1 MVSYNIGKTEGPRV
15 VTPNPKQFVMI
26 KNATGGLTV
35 RTEAYDFSVPARD
48 IVFKFDQERNYVNTV
63 YALGIFITPS
73 ALKQMELG
81 YFTFENLGI
90 LIKMADD
97 LGIYVPD
104 SIKEP
109 QVTLKDIAKALRSG
123 EKADL
128 DKLTQG
134 MTKKVRGDIIA
145 TAQKMF
151 PSLQQG
157 VVSYLEKKLG
167 VSLEPINLSV

>member
-15 VTPNPKQFVMI
+15 VTANPKQFVMI

-63 YALGIFITPS
+63 YALGVFITPS

-81 YFTFENLGI
+81 YFTFENLQT
-90 LIKMADD
+90 LIKMADN

-109 QVTLKDIAKALRSG
+109 QVTLKDIAKALRNG
-123 EKADL
+123 EIADL

-145 TAQKMF
+145 TAQKMY

-157 VVSYLEKKLG
+157 TISYLEKKLG
-167 VSLEPINLSV
+167 ISLKPVNLSA